1 MLRRSLVAI
10 VIALLIAPAG
20 FAGTPGM
27 FGGKVVQGLAKNP
40 PGKWIYIKG
49 RAGIRRVEISKAHF
63 DYASSVPRG
72 SRATIAADDLKD
84 GTLVQVAAEQDS
96 AGEWIAQSI
105 LILRLADQD
114 VVRSAAPR
122 TSSAQDFFIARNSS
136 NAARN
141 RSMSAFN
148 R

>member
-1 MLRRSLVAI
+1 MLRRSLV
-10 VIALLIAPAG
+10 VILAALLILQAG

-27 FGGKVVQGLAKNP
+27 FGGKVVQGVAKNP
-40 PGKWIYIKG
+40 PGKWVYIKG
-49 RAGIRRVEISKAHF
+49 RAGIRRVEISRAHF

-84 GTLVQVAAEQDS
+84 GTLVQVAAEQDAS
-96 AGEWIAQSI
+96 GEWVAESI

-114 VVRSAAPR
+114 VRRSAAPQA
-122 TSSAQDFFIARNSS
+122 SPPQDFLIARNSS
-136 NAARN
+136 KAARN
-141 RSMSAFN
+141 RSMSAFD